1 MDAIHDLVQRLSE
14 RVAPDEVEIAPDL
27 LDGFLAGER
36 NDPAA
41 APVLGGFDAGSA
53 LSVVLELLGA
63 LRANAGAIS
72 GLLTLAGTA
81 VATMDKLLDL
91 RDRLRRSR
99 DPAEAVPDDPLRGA
113 LDVLDALEKR
123 LTAAG
128 VPADQ
133 APRLGRV
140 TLQTLL
146 ERPDDSRRL
155 LAALAAAKG

>member
-14 RVAPDEVEIAPDL
+14 RVAPDEAEIAPDL

-36 NDPAA
+36 SDAGA

-81 VATMDKLLDL
+81 IATMDKLLDL
-91 RDRLRRSR
+91 RDRLAGGRAPAAA
-99 DPAEAVPDDPLRGA
+99 DPEDSLRGA
-113 LDVLDALEKR
+113 LDVLDALERR

-128 VPADQ
+128 VPADK
-133 APRLGRV
+133 APELGRV

-146 ERPDDSRRL
+146 ERPDDARRL

>member
-1 MDAIHDLVQRLSE
+1 MDAIHDLVQRLSQ
-14 RVAPDEVEIAPDL
+14 RVAPDEAEIAPDL

-36 NDPAA
+36 SDPAV

-53 LSVVLELLGA
+53 LSIVLELLGA
-63 LRANAGAIS
+63 LRANAAAIS
-72 GLLTLAGTA
+72 GLLALAGTA
-81 VATMDKLLDL
+81 LTTIDKLLDL
-91 RDRLRRSR
+91 RDRLGRGRA
-99 DPAEAVPDDPLRGA
+99 PADAAPDDPLRGA
-113 LDVLDALEKR
+113 LDILDALEKR

-128 VPADQ
+128 VPAER
-133 APRLGRV
+133 APELGRV